1 MTLYGLQLTRKF
13 IVGRTNARELIRVEW
28 VISPKIRVMR
38 EMTKSNGAKHA
49 TSVGAAFSVNLLRV
63 GVGLFLVSLA
73 SATANAADTDSIHPS
88 TLGRIEKNLRDFG
101 HKARDAAAEI
111 TSTALGLVGV
121 DYKFGGNHP
130 DQGLD
135 CSGFVRYVFQQAT
148 GVSLPRSSREQAR
161 VGQNIDKTQLQPG
174 DLVFFNT
181 RRFQFSHVGVYLGD
195 NKFIHSPSRG
205 GSVEVVNFDNRYWQK
220 TFNGARRI
228 IGAVAGSEANAATLR
243 ETAKID
249 AAIRDLQT
257 KQQATADVQN
267 PGSAPAATPPASP
280 FTRDY

>member
-1 MTLYGLQLTRKF
+1 
-13 IVGRTNARELIRVEW
+13 
-28 VISPKIRVMR
+28 MR
-38 EMTKSNGAKHA
+38 ETLKFHKAAHA
-49 TSVGAAFSVNLLRV
+49 N
-63 GVGLFLVSLA
+63 GVGGFFSAGFARALAAMTCAILA
-73 SATANAADTDSIHPS
+73 SASTYAADTDSISPS
-88 TLGRIEKNLRDFG
+88 TLGAIEKNLRDFG
-101 HKARDAAAEI
+101 QKARDTAAEI

-135 CSGFVRYVFQQAT
+135 CSGFVRYVFQHAT
-148 GVSLPRSSREQAR
+148 GISLPRSSKEQAK
-161 VGQNIDKTQLQPG
+161 VGQTVDKAQLQPG

-220 TFNGARRI
+220 AFNGARRVV
-228 IGAVAGSEANAATLR
+228 GAVAGREANAATLR

-249 AAIRDLQT
+249 AAVRELQN
-257 KQQATADVQN
+257 KPQAALENQNTSVAPTA
-267 PGSAPAATPPASP
+267 TTPASP